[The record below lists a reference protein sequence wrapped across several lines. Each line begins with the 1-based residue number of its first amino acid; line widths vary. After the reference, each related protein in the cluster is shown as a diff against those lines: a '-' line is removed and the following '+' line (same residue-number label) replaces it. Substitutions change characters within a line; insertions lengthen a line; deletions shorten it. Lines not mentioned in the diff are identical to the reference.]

1 MLLPVATEA
10 KEGFPESKLLELP
23 ELASFSVLTF
33 ITDVSAL
40 DAEVAEDNGSVES
53 PNLKI
58 GTTGDEGTAVD
69 KTGLLLEAVE
79 VDAVAIQLRVL
90 LGDEVRLLILLLN

>member
-10 KEGFPESKLLELP
+10 KEELPESKSLELP
-23 ELASFSVLTF
+23 EIASFSVLIF

-58 GTTGDEGTAVD
+58 GITGDEGTAVD
-69 KTGLLLEAVE
+69 KTGLLLEAAE
-79 VDAVAIQLRVL
+79 VDAVAAQLRVL
-90 LGDEVRLLILLLN
+90 GEEIRLQVLLLN